1 MSPVDTT
8 ALADLVE
15 AHGHDS
21 AALASV
27 VPEWLDAVPD
37 AGVRARQIA
46 ALDAP
51 DREGVL
57 HAMDTPDLAELLD
70 HASPH
75 DGADVLADLAAPVRA
90 LALSAAAPDVTAEI
104 LRLLPDEERD
114 EAQRTLPD
122 DQRRVV
128 AGLLER
134 PADSVGARMTPHVT
148 AISEQLTVKEA
159 NRAARAQAA
168 QTETLAYV
176 YVTDAGGRLVGVMSF
191 RDLVLAPG
199 EELVRDVM
207 DTDLLSVD
215 ADRDQ
220 EQAARMLIN
229 NHLFALPVVDEGR
242 LIGIITSDD
251 VADIIDDEATED
263 AERQGGS
270 NPLDTPYLRASPLLL
285 WRKRIIWLLVLFIA
299 EAYTGTVLRHFEDE
313 LDQVVALSFFIPL
326 LIGTGGNT
334 GTQIT
339 STLVRAMALGDVRLR
354 DMGRVIVK
362 EMSAGAF
369 IAITMAVAAIIRA
382 WTLGVG
388 VEVAVTVTLTV
399 AAIVL
404 WSSFVGS
411 VLPLLLRRVG
421 LDPAVVSAP
430 MIATIVDGTGLVI
443 YFEIAKLVLF

>member
-1 MSPVDTT
+1 MSTFDYSD
-8 ALADLVE
+8 LATLAGEFGPE
-15 AHGHDS
+15 ADRLSEHLPS
-21 AALASV
+21 
-27 VPEWLDAVPD
+27 WLDAVPD
-37 AGVRARQIA
+37 AGRRARQIA
-46 ALDAP
+46 SLDPPERA
-51 DREGVL
+51 RVL
-57 HAMDTPDLAELLD
+57 RVLERADLAELLD

-75 DGADVLADLAAPVRA
+75 DGADVLADLDAPTRA
-90 LALSAAAPDVTAEI
+90 LALTNAAPDVTAEI
-104 LRLLPDEERD
+104 LRLLPDDDRD
-114 EAQRTLPD
+114 RAQRMLPE
-122 DQRRVV
+122 DQQRVV
-128 AGLLER
+128 AGLLSR
-134 PADSVGARMTPHVT
+134 PENSVGARMTPHVT
-148 AISEQLTVKEA
+148 AISEGLTIKEA

-168 QTETLAYV
+168 DTETLAYV
-176 YVTDAGGRLVGVMSF
+176 YVVDVDGALVGVMSF

-199 EELVRDVM
+199 DALVHEVM

-215 ADRDQ
+215 ADCDQ
-220 EQAARMLIN
+220 EQAARMLIG
-229 NHLFALPVVDEGR
+229 NHLFALPVVDGGR

-251 VADIIDDEATED
+251 VADILDEEFTED

-270 NPLDTPYLRASPLLL
+270 NPLETPYLRASPLLL

-299 EAYTGTVLRHFEDE
+299 EAYTGTVLRHFEAE
-313 LDQVVALSFFIPL
+313 LDEVVALSFFIPL

-362 EMSAGAF
+362 ELSAGSF

-388 VEVAVTVTLTV
+388 VEVALTVTLTV

-404 WSSFVGS
+404 WSSFIGS

-443 YFEIAKLVLF
+443 YFEIAKLIMF

>member
-1 MSPVDTT
+1 MPDHLSSW
-8 ALADLVE
+8 LA
-15 AHGHDS
+15 
-21 AALASV
+21 
-27 VPEWLDAVPD
+27 AVPD
-37 AGVRARQIA
+37 AGRRARQIA
-46 ALDAP
+46 SLDPPERA
-51 DREGVL
+51 RVL
-57 HAMDTPDLAELLD
+57 QFLEQTDLAELLD

-75 DGADVLADLAAPVRA
+75 DGADVLARLDAPLRARA
-90 LALSAAAPDVTAEI
+90 LTAAAPDVTAEI
-104 LRLLPDEERD
+104 LRLLPDDERL
-114 EAQRTLPD
+114 EAQRMLPD
-122 DQRRVV
+122 GQRQVI
-128 AGLLER
+128 AGLLSR

-148 AISEQLTVKEA
+148 AIPDDLSIKEA

-168 QTETLAYV
+168 DTETLAYI
-176 YVTDAGGRLVGVMSF
+176 YVTDAAGVLVGVMSF

-199 EELVRDVM
+199 DALVRDVM

-215 ADRDQ
+215 ADYDQ
-220 EQAARMLIN
+220 EQAARMLIR
-229 NHLFALPVVDEGR
+229 NHLFALPVVDAGR

-251 VADIIDDEATED
+251 VADIVDEEFTED

-270 NPLDTPYLRASPLLL
+270 NPLETPYLRASPLLL
-285 WRKRIIWLLVLFIA
+285 WRKRIIWLLVLFVA
-299 EAYTGTVLRHFEDE
+299 EAYTGTVLRHFEAE
-313 LDQVVALSFFIPL
+313 LDEVVALSFFIPL

-362 EMSAGAF
+362 ELSAGSF

-404 WSSFVGS
+404 WSSFIGS

-430 MIATIVDGTGLVI
+430 MISTIVDGTGLVI
-443 YFEIAKLVLF
+443 YFEIARLVMF

>member
-1 MSPVDTT
+1 MSTVDDSDL
-8 ALADLVE
+8 AGLADADRLPD
-15 AHGHDS
+15 HLS
-21 AALASV
+21 SWLA
-27 VPEWLDAVPD
+27 AVPD
-37 AGVRARQIA
+37 AGRRARQIA
-46 ALDAP
+46 SLDPPERA
-51 DREGVL
+51 RVL
-57 HAMDTPDLAELLD
+57 QFLEQTDLAELLD

-75 DGADVLADLAAPVRA
+75 DGADVLARLDAPLRARA
-90 LALSAAAPDVTAEI
+90 LTAAAPDVTAEI
-104 LRLLPDEERD
+104 LRLLPDDERL
-114 EAQRTLPD
+114 EAQRMLPD
-122 DQRRVV
+122 GQRQVI
-128 AGLLER
+128 AGLLSR

-148 AISEQLTVKEA
+148 AIPDDLSIKEA

-168 QTETLAYV
+168 DTETLAYI
-176 YVTDAGGRLVGVMSF
+176 YVTDAAGVLVGVMSF

-199 EELVRDVM
+199 DALVRDVM

-215 ADRDQ
+215 ADYDQ
-220 EQAARMLIN
+220 EQAARMLIR
-229 NHLFALPVVDEGR
+229 NHLFALPVVDAGR

-251 VADIIDDEATED
+251 VADIVDEEFTED

-270 NPLDTPYLRASPLLL
+270 NPLETPYLRASPLLL
-285 WRKRIIWLLVLFIA
+285 WRKRIIWLLVLFVA
-299 EAYTGTVLRHFEDE
+299 EAYTGTVLRHFEAE
-313 LDQVVALSFFIPL
+313 LDEVVALSFFIPL

-362 EMSAGAF
+362 ELSAGSF

-404 WSSFVGS
+404 WSSFIGS

-430 MIATIVDGTGLVI
+430 MISTIVDGTGLVI
-443 YFEIAKLVLF
+443 YFEIARLVMF

>member
-1 MSPVDTT
+1 MSPVDTA

-15 AHGHDS
+15 AHGHGPAGLS
-21 AALASV
+21 SV
-27 VPEWLDAVPD
+27 LPEWLDAVPD

-46 ALDAP
+46 ALDVR
-51 DREGVL
+51 DRETVL
-57 HAMDTPDLAELLD
+57 RTMDTPDLTELLD

-75 DGADVLADLAAPVRA
+75 DGADVLADLGTPVRA

-114 EAQRTLPD
+114 EAQRSLPEE
-122 DQRRVV
+122 QRRVV
-128 AGLLER
+128 AGLLDR

-148 AISEQLTVKEA
+148 AISEDLTVKEA

-168 QTETLAYV
+168 HTETLAYV
-176 YVTDAGGRLVGVMSF
+176 YVTDAAGALVGVMSF

-199 EELVRDVM
+199 DELVRDVM

-362 EMSAGAF
+362 ELSAGTF
-369 IAITMAVAAIIRA
+369 IAVTMAVAAIIRA

-388 VEVAVTVTLTV
+388 MEVAVTVTLTV

-404 WSSFVGS
+404 WSSFIGS

-443 YFEIAKLVLF
+443 YFEIAKLILF